1 MPQDKN
7 VISSIYSNKDGS
19 PYYFIG
25 NNSLLKESPVAVF
38 CSREIPLSIYHTANE
53 TFTGILRLPIV
64 IGGGWQSA
72 MEKRALKNYNKDSQA
87 KIICFPAKGI
97 YNFKIAAH
105 LSYIRDS
112 GRLLIVSP
120 FLNKPRIDK
129 KLVAVRDDLI
139 FNLVDRF
146 LFLYIKPNGLLES
159 LFRRCLSDSKEVYL
173 LEHKANIEYF
183 VDRVKPFS
191 SKNLKGLFI

>member
-1 MPQDKN
+1 MLQDKN
-7 VISSIYSNKDGS
+7 GISSIYSNKDES
-19 PYYFIG
+19 LYYFIG
-25 NNSLLKESPVAVF
+25 DNALLKESPVAVF

-53 TFTGILRLPIV
+53 TFTEILGLPIV
-64 IGGGWQSA
+64 IGGGWQST
-72 MEKRALKNYNKDSQA
+72 MENRVLKNYNSESQA
-87 KIICFPAKGI
+87 KIICFLAKGI
-97 YNFKIAAH
+97 NNFKIPLH
-105 LSYIRDS
+105 LSHIMDS

-120 FLNKPRIDK
+120 FINKPHIDK
-129 KLVAVRDDLI
+129 KLVAVRDNLI

-146 LFLYIKPNGLLES
+146 LFLYIKPNGQLES